1 LGACQR
7 QINYL
12 KLKTSKPKDNQ
23 QEHVQKTKTNKSQS
37 SCKDSWMVK
46 LILLGLLAG
55 AFFSSTF
62 ILNELMSDAG
72 GHWFWS
78 ASLRYIFMWLMITVI
93 ISIQHGFG
101 RIKEL
106 ATIFRQHWGFWCITG
121 SIGFGVFYTGI
132 CYAGDHVA
140 GWVVAATFMFTVVT
154 SLLVLLAFGQRFD
167 KKFIIYA
174 FLVFAGVV
182 LVNASE
188 GLRASAL
195 ADANSVPMLDM
206 ILYGALPAL
215 VAAFSYP
222 IGNQLVWQVS
232 HNSRKHSAEQQQA
245 REIAAN
251 KNNIADNQPV
261 ISEAYDLSTATYDA
275 TDAYVS
281 ESHQPTNTTTTEPTS
296 ALQNLIARIPAI
308 ETTLLQNAFNKVW
321 LMTLGSLP
329 FWLILG
335 MIVRPA
341 PPDTAQIFNTL
352 LVALLAGV
360 AATSIFL
367 YAREQ
372 AVTSSEVAGVDST
385 QASEVIFALI
395 GGILL
400 LNNAIPSALGLTGI
414 ALIMLGLI
422 LFAKDG

>member
-1 LGACQR
+1 
-7 QINYL
+7 
-12 KLKTSKPKDNQ
+12 
-23 QEHVQKTKTNKSQS
+23 
-37 SCKDSWMVK
+37 MVK

-62 ILNELMSDAG
+62 ILNEFMSSAG

-78 ASLRYIFMWLMITVI
+78 ASLRYLFMWLLLTVI
-93 ISIQHGFG
+93 ISMQHGFG

-106 ATIFRQHWGFWCITG
+106 TAIFLAHWRFWGITG

-174 FLVFAGVV
+174 LLVFLGVV
-182 LVNASE
+182 LVNVSE
-188 GLRASAL
+188 GLRASSMDAL
-195 ADANSVPMLDM
+195 TNIPMAEML
-206 ILYGALPAL
+206 LFGALPAL

-232 HNSRKHSAEQQQA
+232 YNSRMRNAELRKAQESLIKQ
-245 REIAAN
+245 RSSIE
-251 KNNIADNQPV
+251 DNTTPDSNQL
-261 ISEAYDLSTATYDA
+261 LSTEALPLS
-275 TDAYVS
+275 TDNLVAVG
-281 ESHQPTNTTTTEPTS
+281 HPAS
-296 ALQNLIARIPAI
+296 AISAAQIPAKSMLQKLIARIPAI
-308 ETTLLQNAFNKVW
+308 ETELLQNAFNKVW

-335 MIVRPA
+335 IIVRPTA
-341 PPDTAQIFNTL
+341 PSTSQLFNTL
-352 LVALLAGV
+352 LVAVLAGV
-360 AATSIFL
+360 AATSIFF
-367 YAREQ
+367 YARER
-372 AVTSSEVAGVDST
+372 AETSSEVAGVDST

-400 LNNAIPSALGLTGI
+400 LNNTLPSAMGLSGI
-414 ALIMLGLI
+414 GLIMLGLI

>member
-1 LGACQR
+1 
-7 QINYL
+7 
-12 KLKTSKPKDNQ
+12 
-23 QEHVQKTKTNKSQS
+23 
-37 SCKDSWMVK
+37 MVK

-62 ILNELMSDAG
+62 ILNELMSNAG

-78 ASLRYIFMWLMITVI
+78 ASLRYVFMWLIITAI
-93 ISIQHGFG
+93 IILQHGFG
-101 RIKEL
+101 RIQAL
-106 ATIFRQHWGFWCITG
+106 ATIFRQHWRFWCLTG

-132 CYAGDHVA
+132 CYAGDHVV

-174 FLVFAGVV
+174 FLVFIGVV
-182 LVNASE
+182 LVNVSE

-195 ADANSVPMLDM
+195 ADIDSAPMAEML
-206 ILYGALPAL
+206 LYGALPAL
-215 VAAFSYP
+215 IAAFSYP

-232 HNSRKHSAEQQQA
+232 HNSRKHNSHKNSKKLQQA
-245 REIAAN
+245 READIKPHKN
-251 KNNIADNQPV
+251 KNHNVDANQLLV
-261 ISEAYDLSTATYDA
+261 AEAFDLSTVISSTSDNNV
-275 TDAYVS
+275 TLK
-281 ESHQPTNTTTTEPTS
+281 TTSSIEAKSPS
-296 ALQNLIARIPAI
+296 PLQNLIARIPAI

-321 LMTLGSLP
+321 LMTLGSFP
-329 FWLILG
+329 FWLALG
-335 MIVRPA
+335 VLIRPE
-341 PPDTAQIFNTL
+341 PPATTQLFNIL

-360 AATSIFL
+360 AATSIFF

-400 LNNAIPSALGLTGI
+400 LNNALPSTLGLVGI
-414 ALIMLGLI
+414 GLIMLGLI

>member
-1 LGACQR
+1 
-7 QINYL
+7 
-12 KLKTSKPKDNQ
+12 
-23 QEHVQKTKTNKSQS
+23 
-37 SCKDSWMVK
+37 MVK

-62 ILNELMSDAG
+62 ILNELMSNAG

-78 ASLRYIFMWLMITVI
+78 ASLRYVFMWLIISAVI
-93 ISIQHGFG
+93 ILQHGFG
-101 RIKEL
+101 RIQAL
-106 ATIFRQHWGFWCITG
+106 ASIFRQHWRFWCLTG

-174 FLVFAGVV
+174 FLVFIGVV
-182 LVNASE
+182 LVNVSE

-195 ADANSVPMLDM
+195 ADIDSAPMAEML
-206 ILYGALPAL
+206 LYGALPAL
-215 VAAFSYP
+215 IAAFSYP

-232 HNSRKHSAEQQQA
+232 HNSRKHHPHKDKAKTQQA
-245 REIAAN
+245 KEAN
-251 KNNIADNQPV
+251 KPNREQSYHENANQPLV
-261 ISEAYDLSTATYDA
+261 SEAFDLSAVMSSTSDNNATLK
-275 TDAYVS
+275 TPSSIEVIPS
-281 ESHQPTNTTTTEPTS
+281 SP
-296 ALQNLIARIPAI
+296 LQNLIARIPTI
-308 ETTLLQNAFNKVW
+308 ETSLLQNAFNKVW
-321 LMTLGSLP
+321 LMTLGSFP
-329 FWLILG
+329 FWLVLG
-335 MIVRPA
+335 AFIQPEPPA
-341 PPDTAQIFNTL
+341 TTQLFNTL

-360 AATSIFL
+360 AATSIFF

-400 LNNAIPSALGLTGI
+400 LDNAIPSAMGLVGI
-414 ALIMLGLI
+414 GLIILGLI

>member
-1 LGACQR
+1 
-7 QINYL
+7 
-12 KLKTSKPKDNQ
+12 
-23 QEHVQKTKTNKSQS
+23 
-37 SCKDSWMVK
+37 MVK

-62 ILNELMSDAG
+62 ILNELMSNAG

-78 ASLRYIFMWLMITVI
+78 ASLRYVFMWLIISAVI
-93 ISIQHGFG
+93 ILQHGFR
-101 RIKEL
+101 RIEAL
-106 ATIFRQHWGFWCITG
+106 ASIFRQHWRFWCLTG

-174 FLVFAGVV
+174 FLVFIGVV
-182 LVNASE
+182 LVNVSE

-195 ADANSVPMLDM
+195 ADIDSAPMAEML
-206 ILYGALPAL
+206 LYGALPAL
-215 VAAFSYP
+215 IAAFSYP

-232 HNSRKHSAEQQQA
+232 HNSRKHHPHKDKAKTQQA
-245 REIAAN
+245 KEAN
-251 KNNIADNQPV
+251 KPNREQSYHENANQPLV
-261 ISEAYDLSTATYDA
+261 SEAFDLSAVMSSTSDNNATLK
-275 TDAYVS
+275 TPSSIEVIPS
-281 ESHQPTNTTTTEPTS
+281 SP
-296 ALQNLIARIPAI
+296 LQNLIARIPTI
-308 ETTLLQNAFNKVW
+308 ETSLLQNAFNKVW
-321 LMTLGSLP
+321 LMTLGSFP
-329 FWLILG
+329 FWLVLG
-335 MIVRPA
+335 AFIQPEPPA
-341 PPDTAQIFNTL
+341 TTQLFNTL

-360 AATSIFL
+360 AATSIFF

-400 LNNAIPSALGLTGI
+400 LDNAIPSAMGLVGI
-414 ALIMLGLI
+414 GLIILGLI

>member
-1 LGACQR
+1 
-7 QINYL
+7 
-12 KLKTSKPKDNQ
+12 
-23 QEHVQKTKTNKSQS
+23 
-37 SCKDSWMVK
+37 MVK

-62 ILNELMSDAG
+62 ILNELMSNAG

-78 ASLRYIFMWLMITVI
+78 ASLRYVFMWLIISAVI
-93 ISIQHGFG
+93 ILQHGFR
-101 RIKEL
+101 RIEAL
-106 ATIFRQHWGFWCITG
+106 ASIFLQHWRFWCLTG

-140 GWVVAATFMFTVVT
+140 GWVVAATFMFTIVT
-154 SLLVLLAFGQRFD
+154 SLFVLLAFGQRFD

-174 FLVFAGVV
+174 FLVFIGVV
-182 LVNASE
+182 LVNVSE

-195 ADANSVPMLDM
+195 ADIDSAPMAEML
-206 ILYGALPAL
+206 LYGALPAL
-215 VAAFSYP
+215 IAAFSYP

-232 HNSRKHSAEQQQA
+232 HNSRKHHPHKDKAKTQQA
-245 REIAAN
+245 KEAN
-251 KNNIADNQPV
+251 KPNREQSYHENANQPLV
-261 ISEAYDLSTATYDA
+261 SEAFDLSAVMSSTSNNNATLK
-275 TDAYVS
+275 TLSSIEVKS
-281 ESHQPTNTTTTEPTS
+281 SSPP
-296 ALQNLIARIPAI
+296 QNLIARIPTI
-308 ETTLLQNAFNKVW
+308 ETSLLQNAFNKVW
-321 LMTLGSLP
+321 LMTLGSFP
-329 FWLILG
+329 FWLVLG
-335 MIVRPA
+335 AFIQPEPPA
-341 PPDTAQIFNTL
+341 TTQLFNTL

-360 AATSIFL
+360 AATSIFF

-400 LNNAIPSALGLTGI
+400 LDNAIPSAMGLVGI
-414 ALIMLGLI
+414 GLIILGLI

>member
-1 LGACQR
+1 
-7 QINYL
+7 
-12 KLKTSKPKDNQ
+12 
-23 QEHVQKTKTNKSQS
+23 
-37 SCKDSWMVK
+37 MVK

-62 ILNELMSDAG
+62 ILNELMSNAG

-78 ASLRYIFMWLMITVI
+78 ASLRYVFMWLIISAVI
-93 ISIQHGFG
+93 ILQHGFR
-101 RIKEL
+101 RIEAL
-106 ATIFRQHWGFWCITG
+106 ASIFLQHWRFWCLTG

-154 SLLVLLAFGQRFD
+154 SLFVLLAFGQRFD

-174 FLVFAGVV
+174 FLVFIGVV
-182 LVNASE
+182 LVNVSE

-195 ADANSVPMLDM
+195 ADIDSAPMAEML
-206 ILYGALPAL
+206 LYGALPAL
-215 VAAFSYP
+215 IAAFSYP

-232 HNSRKHSAEQQQA
+232 HNSRKHHPHKDKAKTQQA
-245 REIAAN
+245 KEAN
-251 KNNIADNQPV
+251 KPNREQSYHENANQPLV
-261 ISEAYDLSTATYDA
+261 SEAFDLSAVMSSTSNNNATLK
-275 TDAYVS
+275 TPSSIEVKS
-281 ESHQPTNTTTTEPTS
+281 SSPP
-296 ALQNLIARIPAI
+296 QNLLARIPVI
-308 ETTLLQNAFNKVW
+308 ETSLLQNAFNKVW
-321 LMTLGSLP
+321 LMTLGSFP
-329 FWLILG
+329 FWLVLG
-335 MIVRPA
+335 AFIQPEPPA
-341 PPDTAQIFNTL
+341 TTQLFNTL

-360 AATSIFL
+360 AATSIFF

-400 LNNAIPSALGLTGI
+400 LDNAIPSAMGLVGI
-414 ALIMLGLI
+414 GLIILGLI